1 MDPFGNLSALLLAGV
16 GLAALGM
23 TILALSG
30 VFAAARAIFRK
41 TVMSMNKTSE
51 KRRKRKI
58 EKEKARLMAEGGA
71 DSEQ

>member
-23 TILALSG
+23 TVLALSG
-30 VFAAARAIFRK
+30 VFAAARAIK